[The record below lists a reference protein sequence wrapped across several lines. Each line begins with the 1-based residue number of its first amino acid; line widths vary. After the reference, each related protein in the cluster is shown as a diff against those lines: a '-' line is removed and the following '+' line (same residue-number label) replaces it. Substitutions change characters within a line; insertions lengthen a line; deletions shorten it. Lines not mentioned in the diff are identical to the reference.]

1 MARQH
6 IFRARSLSRR
16 DILGLA
22 SSVAGLCIS
31 GARAG
36 SSRRRLLAGDPAL
49 LSPLERE
56 HLPLLR
62 IPAKTRNAHK
72 VPIVVEMS
80 HPMTPDHYVTKVE
93 VVNDRDP
100 GPAMG
105 TFRFTPANGAVY
117 VGFQARMDDGDSE
130 VTVTAE
136 CNRHGAWAIRRRVTI
151 AEDPEGCSA
160 TAPPRARTD
169 GNDIHPPEIRIP
181 ELVDR
186 GRIRRGEVIH
196 PQLKIRH
203 PNRTGTSDS
212 LRLNDL
218 EVWFAGQRVSR
229 FELTPALSDD
239 PFISFALLASREGIL
254 EVHLANN
261 RGQRFDAAHEI
272 GFS

>member
-1 MARQH
+1 MARQP
-6 IFRARSLSRR
+6 IFRARGLSRR
-16 DILGLA
+16 DFLGLA
-22 SSVAGLCIS
+22 SAAAGLWIS

-36 SSRRRLLAGDPAL
+36 SLGTRLLAGDPAL
-49 LSPLERE
+49 LSALERE
-56 HLPLLR
+56 HVPLLH

-93 VVNDRDP
+93 VVNETDP
-100 GPAMG
+100 IPSKG

-117 VGFQARMDDGDSE
+117 VGFQARMDDGDSD

-136 CNRHGAWAIRRRVTI
+136 CNRHGAWAIRRRITI
-151 AEDPEGCSA
+151 AEDSEGCA
-160 TAPPRARTD
+160 GTAPPRARTA
-169 GNDIHPPEIRIP
+169 GADIHPPEIRIP
-181 ELVDR
+181 ELVER
-186 GRIRRGEVIH
+186 GRIRRGDIIH

-203 PNRTGTSDS
+203 PNRTGTSES
-212 LRLNDL
+212 LHLKDL

-239 PFISFALLASREGIL
+239 PFISFALLASREGLL
-254 EVHLANN
+254 EVRLANN
-261 RGQRFDAAHEI
+261 RGQRFEAAHEI

>member
-1 MARQH
+1 MARQP
-6 IFRARSLSRR
+6 IFRARVLSRR
-16 DILGLA
+16 DVLGLA
-22 SSVAGLCIS
+22 SVAGLCIG
-31 GARAG
+31 GARAA
-36 SSRRRLLAGDPAL
+36 SSGRRLLGGDPAL

-62 IPAKTRNAHK
+62 IPAKTRNAQK

-80 HPMTPDHYVTKVE
+80 HPMTADHHVTKVE
-93 VVNDRDP
+93 VVNDREP
-100 GPAMG
+100 VPSMG
-105 TFRFTPANGAVY
+105 TFRFTPANGVVY

-136 CNRHGAWAIRRRVTI
+136 CNRHGAWAIRRRITI

-160 TAPPRARTD
+160 TAPPRARTA

-181 ELVDR
+181 ELVER

-203 PNRTGTSDS
+203 PNRTGTSEP
-212 LRLNDL
+212 LHLKDL

-239 PFISFALLASREGIL
+239 PFISFALLASREGLL
-254 EVHLANN
+254 EVRLANN
-261 RGQRFDAAHEI
+261 RGQRFEAAHEI